1 MISRGRIHTSNE
13 HIKEFIKILD
23 NIKPSRHSYEV
34 FNDWLV
40 MAAASLYS
48 WKKDKTIEEE
58 YLKIAQNYTSEELS
72 KHCELLAITVSALEN
87 TEQDFLGE
95 VFTVAELTNS
105 RNGQFF
111 TPYHVSRMMAEM
123 MMEEQDFSQ
132 NRICKINDPCCGAGG
147 MLIAG
152 AMVMK
157 NRGVDYQRNALFIG
171 QDIDARC
178 ARMTFIQLSLLGMSA
193 LVVCGNTLTMKI
205 YWQRETMNYHLS
217 DMDFRLRAEKML
229 DVIKDM
235 EGPVPEERR
244 QLPEQTVPAYKM
256 EITSP
261 KEYVQGELF

>member
-13 HIKEFIKILD
+13 HTKEYIKILN

-58 YLKIAQNYTSEELS
+58 YLKIAQNYTPEELS

-111 TPYHVSRMMAEM
+111 TPYHISHMMAEVAI
-123 MMEEQDFSQ
+123 EDKGLPE
-132 NRICKINDPCCGAGG
+132 NRVCKINDPCCGAGG

-157 NRGVDYQRNALFIG
+157 NRGFNYQQNALFIG

-178 ARMTFIQLSLLGMSA
+178 ARMAFIQLSLLA
-193 LVVCGNTLTMKI
+193 VPAVIICGDTLAMTC
-205 YWQRETMNYHLS
+205 YWQRETIGYHLS
-217 DMDFRLRAEKML
+217 GMDFRLRAEKML
-229 DVIKDM
+229 EFIKNMDTSGQVPILA
-235 EGPVPEERR
+235 GPIEIKPE
-244 QLPEQTVPAYKM
+244 
-256 EITSP
+256 P
-261 KEYVQGELF
+261 KTIKKKELVQGELF